1 VYLICPKKSSR
12 LPLRNLAGVKGNVAV
27 CKKGNLLAFFARL
40 LSLAIYEQFI
50 QNREFASS
58 TVLAKNAVKGGGG
71 GI

>member
-1 VYLICPKKSSR
+1 
-12 LPLRNLAGVKGNVAV
+12 LRNLAGVKGNVAV

-58 TVLAKNAVKGGGG
+58 TVQIPYNISKECGKGWGWWNMREVGKG
-71 GI
+71 